1 MSEIARP
8 EQKGEPLRIGLLG
21 SPNSG
26 KTTLFNALTG
36 LRAKVGNYPGVTVE
50 KREGIARLQD
60 RSAHL
65 IDLPGTYSLNAMSP
79 DEAVVGDALEGRIED
94 LDPPNAL
101 LVVADACSLER
112 SLLLIGQILR
122 LRKPT
127 CLALTMMDELEA
139 RGGSIDLPRLEAALG
154 IPVIPVVGHR
164 GKGIRALRERL
175 KEPRNWSAP
184 PVDPPETAN
193 ERAEWADSILAACL
207 RERPSHHAISEKI
220 DRVILH
226 PVWGS
231 LLFLLVM
238 LTFFQLIFA
247 WAQPAMDVIDAGIGF
262 ASETIRQNLGESLL
276 AAFLADGLVA
286 GVGSVLIFLPQ
297 IILLFSLLY
306 LLEDLGYM
314 ARAAFVVDR
323 AMARVGL
330 EGRAFVAMLSS
341 FACAVPGIM
350 ATRSIPSPRDRLV
363 TILVAPLM
371 TCSARLPVYALL
383 IAAFVPDTEVV
394 GPIGLQGLVLFG
406 LYLAAP
412 VAALSIASILR
423 RTLLIGSSLPFSL
436 ELPSYRLPGLR
447 LWLSQIWGST
457 SAFLRRAG
465 GIILLVSIL
474 LWVLLTFPR
483 ATPPEDLSP
492 DRVATYA
499 LEHSAAGQIGHFI
512 EPAIAPLGFDW
523 KIGVGLVASLAA
535 REVIVATLGQI
546 YAASAPGVPLR
557 EAIRNDV
564 DPQTG
569 QRIFT
574 PPTVAALLVFFIFAL
589 LCTSTLAIMVR
600 ETNSWRWPAFAFL
613 YMLAL
618 AYGFSWIAHTVTAA
632 IIRT

>member
-175 KEPRNWSAP
+175 KEPGNWSAP

-383 IAAFVPDTEVV
+383 IAAFVPDTKVI

-412 VAALSIASILR
+412 VAALSIASVLR

-564 DPQTG
+564 DPRTG
-569 QRIFT
+569 QRVFT

>member
-1 MSEIARP
+1 MNEAALP
-8 EQKGEPLRIGLLG
+8 DHGETLRIGLLG

-50 KREGIARLQD
+50 RREGL
-60 RSAHL
+60 AHLGGRQANL
-65 IDLPGTYSLNAMSP
+65 IDLPGTYSLNPLSP
-79 DEAVVGDALEGRIED
+79 DEAVVGDVLGGQIEG
-94 LDPPNAL
+94 LGAPHAL

-112 SLLLIGQILR
+112 SLLLIGQALR
-122 LRKPT
+122 LRRPT

-139 RGGSIDLPRLEAALG
+139 RGGSLDIPRLEAALG
-154 IPVIPVVGHR
+154 IPIVPVVGHR
-164 GKGIRALRERL
+164 GKGIAALREQL
-175 KEPRNWSAP
+175 AQPENWSAP
-184 PVDPPETAN
+184 PVDPPETAI
-193 ERAEWADSILAACL
+193 ERAKWADSILSACL
-207 RERPSHHAISEKI
+207 RTRPGHHAVTEMI

-226 PVWGS
+226 PLWGS
-231 LLFLLVM
+231 LLFLVVM

-247 WAQPAMDVIDAGIGF
+247 WAQPAMNGIDELIGWAG
-262 ASETIRQNLGESLL
+262 ETVRLNFGVGLL
-276 AAFLADGLVA
+276 SDFLADGLIA

-297 IILLFSLLY
+297 IILLFALLY

-383 IAAFVPDTEVV
+383 IAAFVPDEKVL

-406 LYLAAP
+406 LYFAAP
-412 VAALSIASILR
+412 LAALSVAAVLR
-423 RTLLIGSSLPFSL
+423 RTILVGSSLPFSL

-447 LWLSQIWGST
+447 LWLAQVWGST

-465 GIILLVSIL
+465 GIILLVTIL

-483 ATPPEDLSP
+483 VSPPPDLSP
-492 DRVATYA
+492 DRQAAYA
-499 LEHSAAGQIGHFI
+499 LEHSVAGQIGHFI

-564 DPQTG
+564 NPLTG
-569 QRIFT
+569 KRVFT
-574 PPTVAALLVFFIFAL
+574 PPTVAALLVFFVFAL

-600 ETNSWRWPAFAFL
+600 ETNSWRWPAFAFF
-613 YMLAL
+613 YMLTL
-618 AYGFSWIAHTVTAA
+618 AYGFGWIAHTVTAA
-632 IIRT
+632 II

>member
-1 MSEIARP
+1 MSEAALP
-8 EQKGEPLRIGLLG
+8 EHGETLRIGLIG

-26 KTTLFNALTG
+26 KTTLFNAITG
-36 LRAKVGNYPGVTVE
+36 LRAKIGNYPGVTVE
-50 KREGIARLQD
+50 RREGL
-60 RSAHL
+60 AHLGKRTANL
-65 IDLPGTYSLNAMSP
+65 IDLPGTYSLSPLSP
-79 DEAVVGDALEGRIED
+79 DEAVVGDVLRGEVEG
-94 LDPPNAL
+94 LGPPHAL

-112 SLLLIGQILR
+112 SLLLIGQVLR
-122 LRKPT
+122 LGRPT
-127 CLALTMMDELEA
+127 CLALTMMDELKA
-139 RGGSIDLPRLEAALG
+139 RGGSLDLSRLEAALG
-154 IPVIPVVGHR
+154 IPIIPVVGHR
-164 GKGIRALRERL
+164 GKGIAALREQL
-175 KEPRNWSAP
+175 AQPENWSAP
-184 PVDPPETAN
+184 PIEPPESAQ
-193 ERAEWADSILAACL
+193 ERAQWAASILSVCL
-207 RERPSHHAISEKI
+207 RTRPGHHAITEKI

-226 PVWGS
+226 PFWGS
-231 LLFLLVM
+231 LIFLAVM

-247 WAQPAMDVIDAGIGF
+247 WAQPAMDLIDTGIGW
-262 ASETIRQNLGESLL
+262 ASDAVRLNLAPGLFTD
-276 AAFLADGLVA
+276 FLADGLIA
-286 GVGSVLIFLPQ
+286 GVGSVVIFLPQ
-297 IILLFSLLY
+297 IVLLFSLLY

-323 AMARVGL
+323 AMARAGL

-383 IAAFVPDTEVV
+383 IAAFVPDQKVL
-394 GPIGLQGLVLFG
+394 GPIGLQGLVLLS

-412 VAALSIASILR
+412 VAALSVAAVLR
-423 RTLLIGSSLPFSL
+423 QTLLTGDSLPFSL

-447 LWLSQIWGST
+447 LWLTQIWSST

-465 GIILLVSIL
+465 GIILLVTVL

-483 ATPPEDLSP
+483 ATPPPDLSP
-492 DRVATYA
+492 DREAAYA
-499 LEHSAAGQIGHFI
+499 LEHSAAGQMGHFI

-564 DPQTG
+564 NPQTG
-569 QRIFT
+569 QKIFS

-600 ETNSWRWPAFAFL
+600 ETNSWRWPAFAFF

-632 IIRT
+632 IIRA